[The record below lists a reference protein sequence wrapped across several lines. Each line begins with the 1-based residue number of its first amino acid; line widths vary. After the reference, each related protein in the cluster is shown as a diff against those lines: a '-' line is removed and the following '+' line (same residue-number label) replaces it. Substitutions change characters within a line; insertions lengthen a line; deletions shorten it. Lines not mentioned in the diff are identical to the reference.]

1 MLRKIMMCLWKK
13 FNEDDFLNVL
23 YHSKAY
29 IQLSIFES
37 YNITAIQSKRFKIPT
52 ILLSAEGNE
61 SCMMGNTFRNINEI
75 CYKIREVNNNLIDNK
90 IIKELYNDSIIR
102 ESLSRFNSD
111 LIKMTKEV

>member
-1 MLRKIMMCLWKK
+1 
-13 FNEDDFLNVL
+13 
-23 YHSKAY
+23 
-29 IQLSIFES
+29 
-37 YNITAIQSKRFKIPT
+37 
-52 ILLSAEGNE
+52 
-61 SCMMGNTFRNINEI
+61 MMGNTFRNINEI